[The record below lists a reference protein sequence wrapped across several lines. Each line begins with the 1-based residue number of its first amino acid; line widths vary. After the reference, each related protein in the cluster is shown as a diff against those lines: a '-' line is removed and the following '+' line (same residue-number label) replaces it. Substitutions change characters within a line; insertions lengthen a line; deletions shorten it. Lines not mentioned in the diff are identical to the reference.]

1 MSKGGL
7 HTWCLSKTWKSRSSP
22 GREKIYNYI
31 IQNENWKFLS
41 GKLRQT
47 HFKANRLPQT
57 DFPLHTACWV
67 IFRSWRNIFV
77 WLSAPARR
85 SKAFIVIYL
94 DDVRSSHPPRTQRDL
109 LKTTFIALLPNQKP
123 AMVSSSSPDISPL
136 LLDDFS
142 PNMH

>member
-41 GKLRQT
+41 DKLRQT

-77 WLSAPARR
+77 WLSAPAR